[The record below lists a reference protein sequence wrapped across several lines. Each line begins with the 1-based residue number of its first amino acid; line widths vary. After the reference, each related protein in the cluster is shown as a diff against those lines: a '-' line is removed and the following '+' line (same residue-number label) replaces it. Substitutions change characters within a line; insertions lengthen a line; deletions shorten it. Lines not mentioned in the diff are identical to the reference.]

1 MNEKLL
7 QPTATITAS
16 VLATLVQP
24 GKSAP
29 LPKDVIQKTFVMVYQ
44 QLQAAEKELMQAA
57 AQS

>member
-7 QPTATITAS
+7 QPAATITAS
-16 VLATLVQP
+16 VLATMAQ
-24 GKSAP
+24 GKQVA

-44 QLQAAEKELMQAA
+44 QLQAAEQELVRAA